1 MKSNSVQTVT
11 IVDDDEAVRDS
22 IAMLIRSIGLAAK
35 SFDSGVAFLQQYD
48 PAEMGCLILDIRMP
62 VMGGL
67 EVQEELLLRNST
79 LPIIFISGHGD
90 IPMAVKAV
98 KKGAIDFISKPF
110 REQELLDCVQR
121 ALIINDELKDR
132 VSDQLAVTENLV
144 KLSPREKEVMN
155 LMIEGSANKVIAID
169 LGISQRTVEV
179 HRAHVMEKTGARSLA
194 QLVKMI
200 ASLPD

>member
-1 MKSNSVQTVT
+1 MKSSSKQTV
-11 IVDDDEAVRDS
+11 IIIDDDEAVRDS
-22 IAMLIRSIGLAAK
+22 LEMLMKSIGLASK
-35 SFDSGVAFLQQYD
+35 SFDSAVRFLEQYD
-48 PAEMGCLILDIRMP
+48 PEETGCLILDVRMP

-67 EVQEELLLRNST
+67 ELQDELLLRKST

-90 IPMAVKAV
+90 IPMAVQAV
-98 KKGAIDFISKPF
+98 KKGAMDFISKPF

-121 ALIINDELKDR
+121 ALKYNDELQNR
-132 VSDQLAVTENLV
+132 VSAHAAVAENLL
-144 KLSPREKEVMN
+144 KLSPREKEVMDF
-155 LMIEGSANKVIAID
+155 MIEGSANKVIAIE

-179 HRAHVMEKTGARSLA
+179 HRAHVMEKMGARSLA

>member
-1 MKSNSVQTVT
+1 
-11 IVDDDEAVRDS
+11 
-22 IAMLIRSIGLAAK
+22 
-35 SFDSGVAFLQQYD
+35 
-48 PAEMGCLILDIRMP
+48 
-62 VMGGL
+62 
-67 EVQEELLLRNST
+67 
-79 LPIIFISGHGD
+79 
-90 IPMAVKAV
+90 
-98 KKGAIDFISKPF
+98 
-110 REQELLDCVQR
+110 LLDCVQR

>member
-1 MKSNSVQTVT
+1 MKSNSEQTVI

-22 IAMLIRSIGLAAK
+22 LEMLIRSIGLAAK
-35 SFDSGVAFLQQYD
+35 SYDSGVTFLEHYD
-48 PAEMGCLILDIRMP
+48 PNEMGCLILDIRMP
-62 VMGGL
+62 VMSGL
-67 EVQEELLLRNST
+67 ELQEELLLRNST

-98 KKGAIDFISKPF
+98 KKGAMDFISKPF

-121 ALIINDELKDR
+121 ALKINDELKDR
-132 VSDQLAVTENLV
+132 VSVQIAVAENLL
-144 KLSPREKEVMN
+144 KLSPREREVMDF
-155 LMIEGSANKVIAID
+155 MIEGNANKVIAIE
-169 LGISQRTVEV
+169 LSISQRTVEV
-179 HRAHVMEKTGARSLA
+179 HRARVMEKMDARSLA